1 MTRADDAPAAPSR
14 LAALRERHR
23 WLDHLVRAGQR
34 YVEQHGDHYAA
45 AITYFSVLTL
55 VPLLMI
61 AFAAASF
68 VLRARPELLA
78 QLQAAIASAVP
89 EGLGDTL
96 NEFVDQAVSSAT
108 AVGVVGLL
116 AALYAGMGWM
126 TNLREAL
133 TAQWGRPKARPPF
146 LRGLVVDLLAL
157 IGLGLALVVAVG
169 ITVAG
174 SKFATQVLELLGLA
188 DGGWA
193 RVLLGVGT
201 VLLGLVANWLVFLWV
216 IAKLPREPV
225 PWRNAAKAA
234 LLAAVGFEVLK
245 QVLTLLVGP
254 LTSTPTGALFGPIIA
269 LLLFMYLVSRLLL
282 FATAWA
288 ATAP

>member
-1 MTRADDAPAAPSR
+1 MTRADDSPAAPSR

-157 IGLGLALVVAVG
+157 IGLGLALVMAVG